1 MLCVMLVTN
10 TLSYHLIKASS
21 IMDLLINLLAQTD
34 AESLDLLCIG
44 IPVLLVFALV
54 NYFHFYMMK
63 EIMYT
68 LKEVEKHLR
77 Q

>member
-1 MLCVMLVTN
+1 
-10 TLSYHLIKASS
+10 
-21 IMDLLINLLAQTD
+21 MDLLINLLAQTD
-34 AESLDLLCIG
+34 AESLELLCIG
-44 IPVLLVFALV
+44 IPMALV
-54 NYFHFYMMK
+54 LGVVTYFHLYFLK